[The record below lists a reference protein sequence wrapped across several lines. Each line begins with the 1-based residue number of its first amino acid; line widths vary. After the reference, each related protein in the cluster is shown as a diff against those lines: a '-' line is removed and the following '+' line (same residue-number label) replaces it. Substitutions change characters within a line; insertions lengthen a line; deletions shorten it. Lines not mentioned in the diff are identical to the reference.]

1 MYAPVTYVRGMGTYM
16 CVLII
21 ATIISS
27 CGTDN
32 QPVLVHFISIDRVP
46 TKEAQQ
52 NIIVCMSLSNST
64 HSANR
69 QRMLTS
75 CGYSQGNAESP
86 RDTKITPCGVVVT
99 LLFNA
104 YLHNISL
111 YGRLSS

>member
-1 MYAPVTYVRGMGTYM
+1 MNGVFYTRYGGCLGGHNNLYAPVTYVRGM

-52 NIIVCMSLSNST
+52 K
-64 HSANR
+64 
-69 QRMLTS
+69 
-75 CGYSQGNAESP
+75 E
-86 RDTKITPCGVVVT
+86 T
-99 LLFNA
+99 LLFA
-104 YLHNISL
+104 CLLATQRIQQIAR
-111 YGRLSS
+111 GC